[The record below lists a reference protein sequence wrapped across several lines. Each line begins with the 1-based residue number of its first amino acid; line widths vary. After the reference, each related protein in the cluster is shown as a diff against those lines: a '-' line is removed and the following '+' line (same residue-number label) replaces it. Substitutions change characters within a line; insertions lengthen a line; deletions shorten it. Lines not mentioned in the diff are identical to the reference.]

1 MNNWRK
7 NGTRPIVDIL
17 DLLVFFYLLRTDYE
31 WKTFFRTTVSI
42 PPLLGQPYQIQPYG
56 SPRANENLQM
66 ITDNDVGSDYIHV
79 CDRDLRGPSPKI
91 DLQDDYF
98 GLTS

>member
-66 ITDNDVGSDYIHV
+66 ITGSDDGSDYVLVLAILFN
-79 CDRDLRGPSPKI
+79 RRQK
-91 DLQDDYF
+91 
-98 GLTS
+98 LTFKMIT